1 MQYLST
7 KRRKRVHFL
16 LPPSSNHC
24 VEILPFLGKAANL
37 RFSRLRFWQR
47 VGSYIVHDQHS
58 YTHCG
63 YDSITTLRDSAG
75 PKFYNS
81 FSFICPYAGHI
92 LLSRFTTKF
101 YQFFNK
107 SLNACCRILLDMFI
121 ALWEMVIIRVISFA
135 RVDAAIRKE
144 FQLSHS
150 CTLFLLPYR
159 IFSRPVIHVYAVRIP
174 RWLVFQFAHITP
186 LSVPH

>member
-1 MQYLST
+1 MELAVMQYLST

-81 FSFICPYAGHI
+81 FPFICPYAGHI
-92 LLSRFTTKF
+92 LLSIYTTKF
-101 YQFFNK
+101 YHIINK
-107 SLNACCRILLDMFI
+107 SFNALDLNILI
-121 ALWEMVIIRVISFA
+121 
-135 RVDAAIRKE
+135 
-144 FQLSHS
+144 
-150 CTLFLLPYR
+150 
-159 IFSRPVIHVYAVRIP
+159 
-174 RWLVFQFAHITP
+174 HITFFITTFVALRKKYKQNDIFLP
-186 LSVPH
+186 IITNFAT